1 MMEPMEMMVRQVIRL
16 TSLRL
21 CGARSMASE
30 SLHAITEPLTVSAS
44 SLETRTMSLQ
54 TVTRDHLSPSRCYSS
69 RVMILLFTVSLTETI

>member
-1 MMEPMEMMVRQVIRL
+1 MMEPMEMMVRHVIRL

-21 CGARSMASE
+21 CGARSSE

-54 TVTRDHLSPSRCYSS
+54 TVTQDHLSPPRCYSS
-69 RVMILLFTVSLTETI
+69 RVMIVLFTVSLTETI